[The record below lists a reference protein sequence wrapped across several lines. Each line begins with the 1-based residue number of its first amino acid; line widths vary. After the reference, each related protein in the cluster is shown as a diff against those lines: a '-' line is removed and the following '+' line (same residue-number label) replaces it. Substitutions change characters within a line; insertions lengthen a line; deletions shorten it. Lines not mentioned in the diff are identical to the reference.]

1 METVAEKLSTP
12 RNIYKMDPDKYVS
25 LLSDN
30 NTALNPNKLD
40 KMDRISPPEP
50 GTFGNRVTDN
60 ARMVTTISG
69 IVEAEYIFQTDQRK
83 K

>member
-69 IVEAEYIFQTDQRK
+69 IVEAE
-83 K
+83 

>member
-50 GTFGNRVTDN
+50 GTTFGNRVTDN
-60 ARMVTTISG
+60 ARMVTTISR
-69 IVEAEYIFQTDQRK
+69 IVEAE
-83 K
+83 